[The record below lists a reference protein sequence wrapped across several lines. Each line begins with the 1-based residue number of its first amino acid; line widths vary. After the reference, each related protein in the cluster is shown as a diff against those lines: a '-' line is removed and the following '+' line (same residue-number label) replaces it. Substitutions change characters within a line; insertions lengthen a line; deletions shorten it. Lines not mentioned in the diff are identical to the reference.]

1 MDKKKSIE
9 TLACNTTII
18 NSIKKNR
25 NMESVKKV
33 YDFLE
38 DAKTF
43 YLATM
48 DGDQPRVR
56 PYGAML
62 FFEGKIYIMAFGKT
76 NATRQIATN
85 NKAEIC
91 AFKGRTLRIEC
102 NLVEDNR
109 PEVGKALVDK
119 MPVLKPALGE
129 NGENGVMYYLAN
141 ATANFFKMMELD
153 ETIKF

>member
-1 MDKKKSIE
+1 MEGIE
-9 TLACNTTII
+9 
-18 NSIKKNR
+18 
-25 NMESVKKV
+25 KV
-33 YDFLE
+33 FGFLE

-43 YLATM
+43 YLATVE
-48 DGDQPRVR
+48 GDQPRVR

-76 NATRQIATN
+76 NATRQIAAN
-85 NKAEIC
+85 QKAEIC

-102 NLVEDNR
+102 KLVEDNR

-129 NGENGVMYYLAN
+129 NGENGVMYYLKD

-153 ETIKF
+153 ETVKF